1 MCSFSLS
8 AWNSKINRK
17 PSAFGRFGI
26 NTASSTPCKFIMIAD
41 YLLTYELFRPP
52 QFSLFSGRHT
62 CQIRIK

>member
-41 YLLTYELFRPP
+41 YLLTYEIFPLNSPSSP
-52 QFSLFSGRHT
+52 DV
-62 CQIRIK
+62 IRARFG

>member
-41 YLLTYELFRPP
+41 YLLTYEIFVPLNSP
-52 QFSLFSGRHT
+52 FSPDV
-62 CQIRIK
+62 IRARFG